1 MKKLT
6 VISSKCTTLEF
17 HQLEEDASKVSE
29 NKEQWNNDRS
39 HVLGNDKVSFEE
51 QEQVVEAYRTMQAK
65 FTKEVQGDEQTSEMG
80 ISMRYLQELVF

>member
-6 VISSKCTTLEF
+6 AMFSKFVTLEF
-17 HQLEEDASKVSE
+17 QQKEDAKVSK

-39 HVLGNDKVSFEE
+39 HVLGNDKVGIEE
-51 QEQVVEAYRTMQAK
+51 QEQMVETYRAMQAR

>member
-6 VISSKCTTLEF
+6 VMSSKCTTLEF
-17 HQLEEDASKVSE
+17 HQLEEDGKVSK

-39 HVLGNDKVSFEE
+39 HVLGNDKGSFEE
-51 QEQVVEAYRTMQAK
+51 QEQVVEAYCSMQAK